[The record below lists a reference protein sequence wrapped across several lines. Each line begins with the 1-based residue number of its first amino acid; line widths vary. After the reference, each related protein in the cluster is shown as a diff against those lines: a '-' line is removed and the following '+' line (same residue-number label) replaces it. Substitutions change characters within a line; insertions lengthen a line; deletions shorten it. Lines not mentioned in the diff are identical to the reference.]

1 MALMSFIQIR
11 VHGCVKRVGQ
21 YKLKRPATV
30 GIAIKKAGGFKS
42 VPYPPHGNI
51 SVRTRR
57 IRDGVYYCR
66 RRFNFKKNPKLLA
79 LSLRNDDM
87 VVVQYHVFEIGGRL
101 FPIRTGLFI
110 HSRKEK

>member
-1 MALMSFIQIR
+1 MKSLIQVR

-30 GIAIKKAGGFKS
+30 RIAIKKAGGLKS

-57 IRDGVYYCR
+57 VRDGVYYCR

-79 LSLRNDDM
+79 LPLRADDM
-87 VVVQYHVFEIGGRL
+87 VVVQYHVFEIGGRIL
-101 FPIRTGLFI
+101 PIRTGLFI
-110 HSRKEK
+110 RKKEE